1 MTTLF
6 RSQTLA
12 FLPNSRLKTPIVP
25 GPQTSCV
32 ISTSAFT
39 QMLSPACTRFW
50 PAARAR
56 IFSVKVIKRS
66 QKLNGAAHELQQGN
80 RSFQQFIMTKIR
92 SEGRWERRRLAG
104 EFAVLAAGNAPAR

>member
-1 MTTLF
+1 MMTTLV

-39 QMLSPACTRFW
+39 QIFSPACTRFW

-66 QKLNGAAHELQQGN
+66 GKLNRVRRSLQHGKSRESRDGVGAWTSARNHML
-80 RSFQQFIMTKIR
+80 SP
-92 SEGRWERRRLAG
+92 
-104 EFAVLAAGNAPAR
+104 AVLFVTDLFHPVHD